1 MTSVSSH
8 QPPEEEGSPL
18 PALLAGGAIIVIF
31 ALIIFWPS
39 GEEAVYQGPSG
50 GVNGQQQSAN
60 QGSKPKASRRTAQVE
75 AREMDRPG
83 VRSAGSKINPKI
95 GPMVSGMAP
104 PPPKEEIPEFK
115 SKTEEITYWE
125 RKLEVANR
133 MLAGRK
139 VFVDRLNRISSEAE
153 DPSQRENVESRRATV
168 EQNYE
173 AARAKVKEIEDRIA
187 ELRGA

>member
-1 MTSVSSH
+1 MTSAPSH
-8 QPPEEEGSPL
+8 QSPEEEGSPL

-39 GEEAVYQGPSG
+39 GEEAVYQGPNG
-50 GVNGQQQSAN
+50 GVAAQQQSAN
-60 QGSKPKASRRTAQVE
+60 QGSKPKASRRTARVE

-83 VRSAGSKINPKI
+83 VRSTGSKINPKI
-95 GPMVSGMAP
+95 GPMVTGMAP
-104 PPPKEEIPEFK
+104 PPPKEEIPELT

-125 RKLEVANR
+125 RKLQVANR
-133 MLAGRK
+133 MLASRK

-153 DPSQRENVESRRATV
+153 SPAERENIESRRGTV
-168 EQNYE
+168 EKNYE
-173 AARAKVKEIEDRIA
+173 DARANVKKIEARLA